1 VNGDI
6 YSLIFAIIFVPTMV
20 LGWLLILDRLRIR
33 RVRREYSRLTV
44 QTRDQVLSQI
54 DHAGCERFACSVLVA
69 DTPNSEPNSVEVTA
83 SRYGGSPYAEAGE
96 TWPDVA
102 TGKPT
107 PADFLIQVRL
117 DEPFPPPWVGR
128 LVVVFNRFD
137 VEQTVRCYPTPSA
150 ERSIAL
156 SGGPAPQKA
165 WSLLPVR
172 IPTQI
177 GVEQLTADSQETI
190 PSSASL
196 LDYDPVVLLESVPE
210 LALLLKA
217 HTSKPAD
224 LLAAILAPNHA
235 SYGFELSDLVQL
247 GGQPIWLIEDAG
259 PRLCKHCGKAMR
271 FLFQFGDLNGGITL
285 GDAGVCYVFGC
296 DEHPNDPLGIVQ
308 MS

>member
-6 YSLIFAIIFVPTMV
+6 YSLIFAIVFVPMMV
-20 LGWLLILDRLRIR
+20 LGWLLILDRLRVR

-44 QTRDQVLSQI
+44 ETRDQVLSLI
-54 DHAGCERFACSVLVA
+54 DHAGRVRFSCCVLVA
-69 DTPNSEPNSVEVTA
+69 DTPNSDPNSADVTT
-83 SRYGGSPYAEAGE
+83 SHYGGGPYAEAGE

-117 DEPFPPPWVGR
+117 DAAFPPPWVGR

-137 VEQTVRCYPTPSA
+137 VEQTVRCYAAPSA
-150 ERSIAL
+150 QRSMTL
-156 SGGPAPQKA
+156 PGGPAPQKE

-172 IPTQI
+172 IPTQV
-177 GVEQLTADSQETI
+177 GVESSTAEPQETTAT
-190 PSSASL
+190 PAGL

-210 LALLLKA
+210 LTPLLNV

-247 GGQPIWLIEDAG
+247 GGHPVWLIEDAG
-259 PRLCKHCGKAMR
+259 PQLCKHCGKAMR